1 MSGTAE
7 PSPAELHLG
16 DRLAALIDGELEDDA
31 RERVLAH
38 LATCAC
44 CKAEADAQ
52 RQVKSFFA
60 DTAPPPP
67 SDGLLARLQGL
78 PAGPP
83 RPDEPSDSAPPFG
96 GGLPGGKLP
105 GGGLPGAGAT
115 SAPFGGPAELFDAQR
130 GFRIHRGPGAEDRT
144 GELERAASRGRRLAF
159 AAAGAFSLAAVAL
172 GGALS
177 TGSAGPGPAPTAA
190 PPRTPAAGVERSE
203 RRGEQR
209 AVAPLGQPVGD
220 NSLFARPSTTAAP
233 QAAGVPGVDGAEPA
247 GVRPMATRF
256 GSASLLSPPLIR
268 AASRGGH
275 FLRLPDHPLFDDHQ
289 SYRPPYAWS
298 APLPGSEPAS
308 GGDRPGKVETHGSG
322 GTSSIASN
330 PVP

>member
-1 MSGTAE
+1 MSATAE

-78 PAGPP
+78 PAGPL
-83 RPDEPSDSAPPFG
+83 RADEPPGPALPFPG
-96 GGLPGGKLP
+96 GELPGGSAP
-105 GGGLPGAGAT
+105 
-115 SAPFGGPAELFDAQR
+115 APFGGPAEVFDAQR
-130 GFRIHRGPGAEDRT
+130 GFRIHRGPDTEDRSV
-144 GELERAASRGRRLAF
+144 ELERAASRGRRLAF

-177 TGSAGPGPAPTAA
+177 TGPTGSGPAPTAG
-190 PPRTPAAGVERSE
+190 RAGR
-203 RRGEQR
+203 QR
-209 AVAPLGQPVGD
+209 VV
-220 NSLFARPSTTAAP
+220 
-233 QAAGVPGVDGAEPA
+233 
-247 GVRPMATRF
+247 
-256 GSASLLSPPLIR
+256 
-268 AASRGGH
+268 
-275 FLRLPDHPLFDDHQ
+275 
-289 SYRPPYAWS
+289 
-298 APLPGSEPAS
+298 
-308 GGDRPGKVETHGSG
+308 
-322 GTSSIASN
+322 SS
-330 PVP
+330 VTQFR